1 MPYPLDDNG
10 NIRVDFVWGNFPLQP
25 DEQRTDENADWN
37 NEHNQPQDRGWG
49 ARSYGVTSDT
59 LNNTVSQN
67 LSIGDH
73 DGYNDSWDD
82 VSTRSV
88 SVPTIHNIATTG
100 YSNYPAFLPNYGG
113 DGDTGLEVIM
123 PNLIGLTAS
132 AASAKLVAVGLSA
145 SPLTSVENATVAND
159 GLVFDQEEAAGDA
172 VNAGTNVGFITYEA
186 PTVPNVVDFD
196 SLAAATSFIEESG
209 LVVGTVTTSTTG
221 ATSGNDGWIKS
232 QNPASGTKV
241 DAGSAVNLV
250 TYDYV
255 APVVT
260 TGPIAG
266 FNRNVVPASIG
277 GSVSGTQN
285 VMFLVGRTVKP
296 TVGDT
301 ISVSGTTA
309 SDLNVNWTVSAVGD
323 DDSYNTGGTAVL
335 LTLVTGTFTSLT
347 ATGGTWTKL

>member
-1 MPYPLDDNG
+1 MTYPVDDKG
-10 NIRVDFVWGNFPLQP
+10 NIRVDFVWGNVPMQP
-25 DEQRTDENADWN
+25 DEQRGN
-37 NEHNQPQDRGWG
+37 NYDDNEYTVEGGWATKELVGNEPLETGWATIVRRNGDQSPDGNVRYDIVDYG
-49 ARSYGVTSDT
+49 A
-59 LNNTVSQN
+59 
-67 LSIGDH
+67 H
-73 DGYNDSWDD
+73 DIID
-82 VSTRSV
+82 
-88 SVPTIHNIATTG
+88 TG

-172 VNAGTNVGFITYEA
+172 VNAGTSVGFITYEA

-232 QNPASGTKV
+232 QSPASGTKV